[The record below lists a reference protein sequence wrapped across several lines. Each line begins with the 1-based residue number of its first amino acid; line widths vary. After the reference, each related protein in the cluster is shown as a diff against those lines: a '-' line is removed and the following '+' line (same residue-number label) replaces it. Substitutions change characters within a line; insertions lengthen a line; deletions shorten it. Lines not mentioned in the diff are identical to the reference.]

1 MTLANNA
8 EQLNVGV
15 SLLLQLGTGN
25 WGNWEL
31 GTRCLSVD
39 EFLDISRFRHLQK
52 RYLNQGNSVAVKG
65 LCF

>member
-31 GTRCLSVD
+31 GAGSWELGAFMSMKSAQLLNLLPVC
-39 EFLDISRFRHLQK
+39 FRFGFH
-52 RYLNQGNSVAVKG
+52 
-65 LCF
+65 